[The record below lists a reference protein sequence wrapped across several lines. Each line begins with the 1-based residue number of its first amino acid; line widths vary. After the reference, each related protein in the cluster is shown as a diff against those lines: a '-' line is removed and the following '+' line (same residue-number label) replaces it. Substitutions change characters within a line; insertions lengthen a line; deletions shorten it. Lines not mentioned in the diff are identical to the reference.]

1 VPYVTTFPSLED
13 YSAAVEILTRR
24 SLLFEVVGPA
34 PAWTFVAAPG
44 LVLGEQA
51 RIGLVEEGRGLICS
65 GWVEVPGRAGG
76 EESPVSPVVAAP
88 LSSPSHVGDE
98 DIPDVLGQMS
108 VSVFAPCVADR
119 SKVRAIILVSGD
131 LTLVLPYLNAEM
143 PTASYNPGGGTLTY
157 MAGYRMISLSAQRIT
172 VAKAADLFDT
182 WSVLA
187 DIREI
192 VNRTWARRD
201 RLTPSYER
209 RRRPPAL
216 EIFKRLPG
224 TNCKECSDRT
234 CLAFADRLW
243 RGDADPTECGPVF
256 GEEYAHLR
264 DALLDIARPS
274 VSMWAARI
282 RPQQELTG
290 GVDSSI
296 V

>member
-1 VPYVTTFPSLED
+1 
-13 YSAAVEILTRR
+13 
-24 SLLFEVVGPA
+24 LLFEVVGPA

-51 RIGLVEEGRGLICS
+51 RIGLIEEGRGLICS

-88 LSSPSHVGDE
+88 LSSPSDVGGE

-119 SKVRAIILVSGD
+119 LKVRAIILVSGD

-182 WSVLA
+182 
-187 DIREI
+187 
-192 VNRTWARRD
+192 
-201 RLTPSYER
+201 
-209 RRRPPAL
+209 
-216 EIFKRLPG
+216 
-224 TNCKECSDRT
+224 
-234 CLAFADRLW
+234 
-243 RGDADPTECGPVF
+243 
-256 GEEYAHLR
+256 
-264 DALLDIARPS
+264 
-274 VSMWAARI
+274 
-282 RPQQELTG
+282 
-290 GVDSSI
+290 
-296 V
+296 